1 MEIRTYNYR
10 GKRFFEVVA
19 AKTTASIPINTHVK
33 TDIELQNDLDRVSAM
48 IASDEATESLN
59 LSVA

>member
-10 GKRFFEVVA
+10 GKKLFEVVA
-19 AKTTASIPINTHVK
+19 ARTTASIPITKRVQ
-33 TDIELQNDLDRVSAM
+33 TDIELQDLEGVSAM

>member
-10 GKRFFEVVA
+10 GKKLFEVVA
-19 AKTTASIPINTHVK
+19 ARTTASIPITKRVQ
-33 TDIELQNDLDRVSAM
+33 TDIELQDLEGVSAM

-59 LSVA
+59 LSVV